1 MSFSYLHKSR
11 NNSMEVEEGPLPV
24 LCMSF
29 DLYSGLPSGSR
40 REAHT
45 ECVPLPGGP
54 GQFDACGGQN
64 KVPSKALS

>member
-1 MSFSYLHKSR
+1 
-11 NNSMEVEEGPLPV
+11 MEVEEGSLPV